1 MQVIEEFDV
10 DILYRQGTESLN
22 GVQGIEQGYTG
33 TAAAAE
39 A

>member
-1 MQVIEEFDV
+1 MQVTEEFDV
-10 DILYRQGTESLN
+10 DVLYRPGTESLN
-22 GVQGIEQGYTG
+22 GAQGIEQGYTG